1 MQPSDSLPPVG
12 RGSSRPW
19 PVAYPVPRA
28 TRRKKGLP
36 GAWAVLFQRAVG
48 SDPAGCAS
56 RLAHR
61 VETAIAFRLHNAL
74 GTQNER
80 YFVAVNPTAHSL
92 ACLRIG
98 VFVTADAARLATGV
112 GGSPFT
118 GRVSHPL
125 DGKQS
130 FMTSPHRHS
139 PLTSLAWSHCAP
151 TPLMRIPGPTHR
163 GPILLQHRREH
174 LQARGHDQLLEL
186 GLGIDKDVDQRE
198 MTRCRGCRLATTSD
212 YARLLLHGGSFLGAS
227 PQVFPTGR
235 ITRPA
240 GSRRLKFQQPLGHP
254 QHRPVGRGPRRV
266 GRRETRGTR
275 QAWMEEAPS
284 RCRPVGGDRGAGSTQ
299 CAWRRRHD
307 YGPTTTVDLSP
318 VGDGDIS
325 SVTADAVY
333 DTTAVCEAAGG
344 RGAKVVVPPKRTA
357 AVSHRRPR
365 SGARDRTVKRAQAIG
380 RRCWKKEAGSHR
392 QARVENVFFRYTSII
407 GDGLRAR
414 RAAGQGAEAVLACHV
429 LNRMRDLGRPASYAI
444 RR

>member
-12 RGSSRPW
+12 RGSGRPW

-151 TPLMRIPGPTHR
+151 RPRHPRPDSLRS
-163 GPILLQHRREH
+163 
-174 LQARGHDQLLEL
+174 
-186 GLGIDKDVDQRE
+186 
-198 MTRCRGCRLATTSD
+198 RL
-212 YARLLLHGGSFLGAS
+212 
-227 PQVFPTGR
+227 
-235 ITRPA
+235 
-240 GSRRLKFQQPLGHP
+240 
-254 QHRPVGRGPRRV
+254 
-266 GRRETRGTR
+266 
-275 QAWMEEAPS
+275 
-284 RCRPVGGDRGAGSTQ
+284 
-299 CAWRRRHD
+299 
-307 YGPTTTVDLSP
+307 
-318 VGDGDIS
+318 
-325 SVTADAVY
+325 
-333 DTTAVCEAAGG
+333 CEAVRCLSDPGF
-344 RGAKVVVPPKRTA
+344 V
-357 AVSHRRPR
+357 
-365 SGARDRTVKRAQAIG
+365 RD
-380 RRCWKKEAGSHR
+380 
-392 QARVENVFFRYTSII
+392 
-407 GDGLRAR
+407 D
-414 RAAGQGAEAVLACHV
+414 
-429 LNRMRDLGRPASYAI
+429 DRPASSLSGRAPTSE
-444 RR
+444 RRPPSHGRRPHAAPPADGRRRRPPDGWRPDQTRDQPLPQTLPRP

>member
-1 MQPSDSLPPVG
+1 MQPSDSRPPVG
-12 RGSSRPW
+12 RGSGRPW

-151 TPLMRIPGPTHR
+151 MNRTG
-163 GPILLQHRREH
+163 
-174 LQARGHDQLLEL
+174 
-186 GLGIDKDVDQRE
+186 
-198 MTRCRGCRLATTSD
+198 
-212 YARLLLHGGSFLGAS
+212 FLGDLIAWEDGVYGTS
-227 PQVFPTGR
+227 KSVFS
-235 ITRPA
+235 
-240 GSRRLKFQQPLGHP
+240 GSAR
-254 QHRPVGRGPRRV
+254 
-266 GRRETRGTR
+266 T
-275 QAWMEEAPS
+275 
-284 RCRPVGGDRGAGSTQ
+284 CRPD
-299 CAWRRRHD
+299 
-307 YGPTTTVDLSP
+307 
-318 VGDGDIS
+318 
-325 SVTADAVY
+325 
-333 DTTAVCEAAGG
+333 G
-344 RGAKVVVPPKRTA
+344 RGAPGGPRLSVGGA
-357 AVSHRRPR
+357 AV
-365 SGARDRTVKRAQAIG
+365 G
-380 RRCWKKEAGSHR
+380 
-392 QARVENVFFRYTSII
+392 
-407 GDGLRAR
+407 
-414 RAAGQGAEAVLACHV
+414 GAEGRCCTNRHGPARCHPT
-429 LNRMRDLGRPASYAI
+429 RSSPADAI
-444 RR
+444 

>member
-12 RGSSRPW
+12 RGAGRPW

-98 VFVTADAARLATGV
+98 VFVTADAARLAPGV

-151 TPLMRIPGPTHR
+151 TLPERRRPDATPARLPTH
-163 GPILLQHRREH
+163 
-174 LQARGHDQLLEL
+174 
-186 GLGIDKDVDQRE
+186 
-198 MTRCRGCRLATTSD
+198 S
-212 YARLLLHGGSFLGAS
+212 GAQPDS
-227 PQVFPTGR
+227 
-235 ITRPA
+235 
-240 GSRRLKFQQPLGHP
+240 SRR
-254 QHRPVGRGPRRV
+254 
-266 GRRETRGTR
+266 
-275 QAWMEEAPS
+275 A
-284 RCRPVGGDRGAGSTQ
+284 
-299 CAWRRRHD
+299 
-307 YGPTTTVDLSP
+307 
-318 VGDGDIS
+318 
-325 SVTADAVY
+325 
-333 DTTAVCEAAGG
+333 
-344 RGAKVVVPPKRTA
+344 
-357 AVSHRRPR
+357 
-365 SGARDRTVKRAQAIG
+365 
-380 RRCWKKEAGSHR
+380 
-392 QARVENVFFRYTSII
+392 
-407 GDGLRAR
+407 
-414 RAAGQGAEAVLACHV
+414 
-429 LNRMRDLGRPASYAI
+429 
-444 RR
+444 

>member
-12 RGSSRPW
+12 RGSGRPW

-125 DGKQS
+125 DGEQS

-139 PLTSLAWSHCAP
+139 PLTSLAWSHFEC
-151 TPLMRIPGPTHR
+151 PGGSLPR
-163 GPILLQHRREH
+163 GPHQIRTWRFPIRLFRLLV
-174 LQARGHDQLLEL
+174 ARGPLPFEVGDMILRVPPNDHTNTPPLL
-186 GLGIDKDVDQRE
+186 GRVQVG
-198 MTRCRGCRLATTSD
+198 TRSGVIARMALRL
-212 YARLLLHGGSFLGAS
+212 
-227 PQVFPTGR
+227 P
-235 ITRPA
+235 
-240 GSRRLKFQQPLGHP
+240 HP
-254 QHRPVGRGPRRV
+254 HRPRLRSSLAFGLPGRVPQGAISQVSGRG
-266 GRRETRGTR
+266 
-275 QAWMEEAPS
+275 S
-284 RCRPVGGDRGAGSTQ
+284 
-299 CAWRRRHD
+299 
-307 YGPTTTVDLSP
+307 
-318 VGDGDIS
+318 
-325 SVTADAVY
+325 
-333 DTTAVCEAAGG
+333 
-344 RGAKVVVPPKRTA
+344 
-357 AVSHRRPR
+357 
-365 SGARDRTVKRAQAIG
+365 
-380 RRCWKKEAGSHR
+380 
-392 QARVENVFFRYTSII
+392 
-407 GDGLRAR
+407 
-414 RAAGQGAEAVLACHV
+414 
-429 LNRMRDLGRPASYAI
+429 
-444 RR
+444 

>member
-1 MQPSDSLPPVG
+1 MQPSDSRPPVG
-12 RGSSRPW
+12 RGSGRPW

-139 PLTSLAWSHCAP
+139 PLTSLAWSH
-151 TPLMRIPGPTHR
+151 R
-163 GPILLQHRREH
+163 
-174 LQARGHDQLLEL
+174 
-186 GLGIDKDVDQRE
+186 
-198 MTRCRGCRLATTSD
+198 ATTPGKKAAAERNRA
-212 YARLLLHGGSFLGAS
+212 ARASLRPGARAVSPPRWSGRSATPACRHTWAGSAARCIAS
-227 PQVFPTGR
+227 RDRPCADPASGREAPPTCR
-235 ITRPA
+235 CHRPA
-240 GSRRLKFQQPLGHP
+240 
-254 QHRPVGRGPRRV
+254 
-266 GRRETRGTR
+266 
-275 QAWMEEAPS
+275 PS
-284 RCRPVGGDRGAGSTQ
+284 
-299 CAWRRRHD
+299 
-307 YGPTTTVDLSP
+307 
-318 VGDGDIS
+318 
-325 SVTADAVY
+325 
-333 DTTAVCEAAGG
+333 
-344 RGAKVVVPPKRTA
+344 
-357 AVSHRRPR
+357 
-365 SGARDRTVKRAQAIG
+365 
-380 RRCWKKEAGSHR
+380 
-392 QARVENVFFRYTSII
+392 
-407 GDGLRAR
+407 
-414 RAAGQGAEAVLACHV
+414 
-429 LNRMRDLGRPASYAI
+429 
-444 RR
+444 

>member
-1 MQPSDSLPPVG
+1 MQPSDSRPPVG
-12 RGSSRPW
+12 RGSGRPW

-139 PLTSLAWSHCAP
+139 PLTSLAWSHHAT
-151 TPLMRIPGPTHR
+151 TPLHTVALWSIFAPPFSMLIGDARVSKADGSQSLEARPPRPHARPPGQQHA
-163 GPILLQHRREH
+163 GP
-174 LQARGHDQLLEL
+174 
-186 GLGIDKDVDQRE
+186 V
-198 MTRCRGCRLATTSD
+198 
-212 YARLLLHGGSFLGAS
+212 
-227 PQVFPTGR
+227 
-235 ITRPA
+235 
-240 GSRRLKFQQPLGHP
+240 
-254 QHRPVGRGPRRV
+254 GPRR
-266 GRRETRGTR
+266 EP
-275 QAWMEEAPS
+275 A
-284 RCRPVGGDRGAGSTQ
+284 GA
-299 CAWRRRHD
+299 H
-307 YGPTTTVDLSP
+307 
-318 VGDGDIS
+318 
-325 SVTADAVY
+325 
-333 DTTAVCEAAGG
+333 
-344 RGAKVVVPPKRTA
+344 
-357 AVSHRRPR
+357 RPR
-365 SGARDRTVKRAQAIG
+365 RADRHQREV
-380 RRCWKKEAGSHR
+380 RR
-392 QARVENVFFRYTSII
+392 TT
-407 GDGLRAR
+407 
-414 RAAGQGAEAVLACHV
+414 
-429 LNRMRDLGRPASYAI
+429 
-444 RR
+444 

>member
-12 RGSSRPW
+12 RGSGRPW

-56 RLAHR
+56 RRAHR

-151 TPLMRIPGPTHR
+151 TPEGP
-163 GPILLQHRREH
+163 
-174 LQARGHDQLLEL
+174 
-186 GLGIDKDVDQRE
+186 V
-198 MTRCRGCRLATTSD
+198 TRAVAERLTPSTRRLATWSHSRRAQRRPL
-212 YARLLLHGGSFLGAS
+212 YAVPVCVLTGPPADRAAVPSASAPLRRNRAVAHDVEAQFSTGGTPALGAGHPVDRVHRSRVPGGTPRFS
-227 PQVFPTGR
+227 PTISEVKATVQQ
-235 ITRPA
+235 RPA
-240 GSRRLKFQQPLGHP
+240 
-254 QHRPVGRGPRRV
+254 
-266 GRRETRGTR
+266 
-275 QAWMEEAPS
+275 QAP
-284 RCRPVGGDRGAGSTQ
+284 
-299 CAWRRRHD
+299 
-307 YGPTTTVDLSP
+307 
-318 VGDGDIS
+318 
-325 SVTADAVY
+325 
-333 DTTAVCEAAGG
+333 
-344 RGAKVVVPPKRTA
+344 
-357 AVSHRRPR
+357 
-365 SGARDRTVKRAQAIG
+365 
-380 RRCWKKEAGSHR
+380 
-392 QARVENVFFRYTSII
+392 
-407 GDGLRAR
+407 
-414 RAAGQGAEAVLACHV
+414 
-429 LNRMRDLGRPASYAI
+429 
-444 RR
+444 